1 MGFILNII
9 TVLIGTALGVAL
21 GNRLPERVRETVL
34 NGLGLAT
41 LGYASLSIVDSMAN
55 QTNGA
60 VKFLVVLF
68 SIVLGGIAGEALGL
82 DAALTRFGGWLERT
96 VARRRGGSASAIPP
110 DLCGVSSR
118 PACCFALA
126 R

>member
-82 DAALTRFGGWLERT
+82 DAGFQVGIVLGVPGDGVFVDDLAGGG
-96 VARRRGGSASAIPP
+96 V
-110 DLCGVSSR
+110 DVLCGFIEVHR
-118 PACCFALA
+118 PGDGGQ
-126 R
+126 